1 MRALPDPVWP
11 VVVLA
16 LIQVGDGVLCMG
28 PVRFVRECF
37 EGVKFPR
44 EWWWVTVPVKFAAA
58 VGLILGVWV
67 PVLGGVTVWA
77 LVAYFLV
84 AVLIHVRARDFGR
97 NLFLN
102 AAGMLAICVSV
113 ALYSFGP

>member
-16 LIQVGDGVLCMG
+16 LIQVGDGILCMG

-44 EWWWVTVPVKFAAA
+44 EWWWVTAPVKFAAA

-84 AVLIHVRARDFGR
+84 AVFIHVRARDFGR

-113 ALYSFGP
+113 ALYSFSP